1 MAITGGSAA
10 TARRLLTRWR
20 GHVDEAVAS
29 YFDSGGGG
37 GGGGAVEVHEMEAEA
52 GREVACAASAVGAD
66 ADPWQALPDQLAAC
80 VLALLPAASLA
91 TACAASRR
99 HRALLRDAAFERASR
114 MAVTLV
120 EHPHQAT
127 RLLRW
132 SYSRS
137 YLNPNLVSN
146 PTPAPDPH
154 QAARLRLSLELEL
167 SNSLVMCAI
176 SASWCA
182 ACWQLRLMEAVAA
195 CRDAQLWPQPDE
207 MPAAQA
213 QQAAALDKVDVL
225 LLSDAA
231 LLREARRH
239 RGQLI
244 VRRLVHGDASLAQL
258 FGDVG
263 ALGPHPERVLPE
275 DAASWRLLRR
285 KRDHTPYTS
294 DAPLQP
300 PACYQE
306 LLA

>member
-1 MAITGGSAA
+1 
-10 TARRLLTRWR
+10 
-20 GHVDEAVAS
+20 
-29 YFDSGGGG
+29 
-37 GGGGAVEVHEMEAEA
+37 
-52 GREVACAASAVGAD
+52 
-66 ADPWQALPDQLAAC
+66 
-80 VLALLPAASLA
+80 
-91 TACAASRR
+91 
-99 HRALLRDAAFERASR
+99 
-114 MAVTLV
+114 
-120 EHPHQAT
+120 
-127 RLLRW
+127 
-132 SYSRS
+132 
-137 YLNPNLVSN
+137 
-146 PTPAPDPH
+146 
-154 QAARLRLSLELEL
+154 
-167 SNSLVMCAI
+167 MCAI
-176 SASWCA
+176 GASG
-182 ACWQLRLMEAVAA
+182 CWQLRLMEAVAA

-207 MPAAQA
+207 MQAAQA
-213 QQAAALDKVDVL
+213 YAQAQSGRRRRGQRAAAVDEVDVF

>member
-1 MAITGGSAA
+1 MST
-10 TARRLLTRWR
+10 
-20 GHVDEAVAS
+20 
-29 YFDSGGGG
+29 
-37 GGGGAVEVHEMEAEA
+37 
-52 GREVACAASAVGAD
+52 
-66 ADPWQALPDQLAAC
+66 
-80 VLALLPAASLA
+80 
-91 TACAASRR
+91 
-99 HRALLRDAAFERASR
+99 
-114 MAVTLV
+114 
-120 EHPHQAT
+120 
-127 RLLRW
+127 
-132 SYSRS
+132 
-137 YLNPNLVSN
+137 
-146 PTPAPDPH
+146 PTPTPNPH

-176 SASWCA
+176 GASG
-182 ACWQLRLMEAVAA
+182 CWQLRLMEAMAA

-258 FGDVG
+258 FGELG

-275 DAASWRLLRR
+275 SQGSVKTAWRDLRR
-285 KRDHTPYTS
+285 RNHVS
-294 DAPLQP
+294 GVPLQP

>member
-1 MAITGGSAA
+1 M
-10 TARRLLTRWR
+10 
-20 GHVDEAVAS
+20 
-29 YFDSGGGG
+29 
-37 GGGGAVEVHEMEAEA
+37 
-52 GREVACAASAVGAD
+52 
-66 ADPWQALPDQLAAC
+66 
-80 VLALLPAASLA
+80 
-91 TACAASRR
+91 
-99 HRALLRDAAFERASR
+99 
-114 MAVTLV
+114 
-120 EHPHQAT
+120 
-127 RLLRW
+127 
-132 SYSRS
+132 
-137 YLNPNLVSN
+137 VS
-146 PTPAPDPH
+146 TPAPTPNPH

-207 MPAAQA
+207 ILKMQAAQA
-213 QQAAALDKVDVL
+213 QPEGQAAALDEVDVF

-258 FGDVG
+258 FGELG

-275 DAASWRLLRR
+275 SQGSVKTAWRDLRR
-285 KRDHTPYTS
+285 RNHVS
-294 DAPLQP
+294 GVPLQP